1 MNCVNGRISGISE
14 THYRIALASEQSCK
28 SCGMNEMCGQ
38 KVIELEK
45 EKQPEHFKIGQS
57 VQLEYKKVVQ
67 TSLIIYFLPLV
78 FFFLGLGLSKALL
91 GIQNEALQFV
101 NALLALGFS
110 LYIVNRIS
118 RRFGHKKFKVTIK
131 PIN

>member
-1 MNCVNGRISGISE
+1 
-14 THYRIALASEQSCK
+14 
-28 SCGMNEMCGQ
+28 MCGQ

-45 EKQPEHFKIGQS
+45 DKQPEHFKLGQR

-67 TSLIIYFLPLV
+67 TSLIVYFLPLV
-78 FFFLGLGLSKALL
+78 FFFLGIGLSKVLL
-91 GIQNEALQFV
+91 GIQNEALLFV

-118 RRFGHKKFKVTIK
+118 HRFGKKKFKVTMK